1 MIVKRGRNAYQ
12 YQSSRINGEV
22 KTVYQRTVSAQ
33 ELHEHE
39 QRKAETHQYRLREQE
54 RAGLHQAVDQ
64 ALSALDIV
72 QRAQLLMIGLFVRRS
87 ELRTLKGEALCHTT
101 MN

>member
-39 QRKAETHQYRLREQE
+39 QRKAETHQYRQREQE
-54 RAGLHQAVDQ
+54 LAGLHQAVDQ

-72 QRAQLLMIGLFVRRS
+72 QRAQLLLIGLYTRRS
-87 ELRTLKGEALCHTT
+87 EIRTLQEEVRCHTT